1 MPAASAH
8 SPLDISHS
16 SFDKPLLEARGLVK
30 KFPGVTALRAVAFDL
45 RPGEIHALCGE
56 NGAGKSTLIKLL
68 AGIHPHGSYEG
79 ELRVDDHAVAFH
91 SIRDAEAAGIAVIT
105 QEFALIDEL
114 SVAENIFLGRAP
126 RCGPL
131 GLRVDW
137 LEMHR
142 RAAVLLADFGL
153 AIPPELPVHELGIGQ
168 KQLIEIVRA
177 IDKQSRILVL
187 DEPTAALSEHDVAVL
202 LEHLRRLRAQGTAC
216 IYISHKLDE
225 VFALAD
231 RITVLRDGASIVT
244 LATRDTTIPAIIKH
258 MVGRE
263 ISDLFPRRPV
273 AASASE
279 PIFSVRHPVAASA
292 SKPIISVR
300 RPVAASAR
308 EPIFSVRAL
317 TAAPAKN
324 TPPFLRDITFELHP
338 GEVLGF
344 GGLMGAGRT
353 ELLMHLFGA
362 WGHRVSGEVTLRGQP
377 FPAPTP
383 RDAIT
388 RGLVLVSEDRKR
400 FGLISPQPIGFNL
413 SLSSLSRFTRTPPL
427 SRGPRDGLYT
437 RQLALIDAPAEH
449 DANQHFYTSLR
460 IKAPDQHARVG
471 GLSGGNQQKV
481 VLGKALMTEPAVV
494 LLDEPTRGIDVGA
507 KLEVYELINRLTA
520 EGKAVILVSSEL
532 PELMGMSDRI
542 IMLTAG
548 RIGGEFARADFAQ
561 EKLLAAAMGRGA
573 AQRGE

>member
-8 SPLDISHS
+8 SSLDISHS
-16 SFDKPLLEARGLVK
+16 SFDKPLLEARGLTK

-79 ELRVDDHAVAFH
+79 ELRVNDHAVAFH

-105 QEFALIDEL
+105 QELALIAEL

-126 RCGPL
+126 RCGPR

-153 AIPPELPVHELGIGQ
+153 PIAPETPVHELGIGQ
-168 KQLIEIVRA
+168 KQLVEIVRA
-177 IDKQSRILVL
+177 IDKQSRVLVL
-187 DEPTAALSEHDVAVL
+187 DEPTAALTEHDVAIL

-244 LATRDTTIPAIIKH
+244 LPTRDTTIPAIIKH

-273 AASASE
+273 AASAS
-279 PIFSVRHPVAASA
+279 
-292 SKPIISVR
+292 KPIL
-300 RPVAASAR
+300 
-308 EPIFSVRAL
+308 SVRAL

-324 TPPFLRDITFELHP
+324 TPPFLRDISFELHP

-400 FGLISPQPIGFNL
+400 YGLISPQPIGFNL

-437 RQLALIDAPAEH
+437 RDLVLIDTPAEH
-449 DANQHFYTSLR
+449 DANQHFFTSLR
-460 IKAPDQHARVG
+460 IKAPDQHTRVG

-507 KLEVYELINRLTA
+507 KLEVYELINQLTT
-520 EGKAVILVSSEL
+520 EGKAVIVVSSEL

-542 IMLTAG
+542 IMLNAG
-548 RIGGEFARADFAQ
+548 RIGGAFARADFAQ

>member
-16 SFDKPLLEARGLVK
+16 SFDKPLLEARGLTK

-91 SIRDAEAAGIAVIT
+91 SI
-105 QEFALIDEL
+105 
-114 SVAENIFLGRAP
+114 
-126 RCGPL
+126 
-131 GLRVDW
+131 
-137 LEMHR
+137 
-142 RAAVLLADFGL
+142 
-153 AIPPELPVHELGIGQ
+153 Q
-168 KQLIEIVRA
+168 KQLVEIVRA
-177 IDKQSRILVL
+177 IDKQSRVLVL
-187 DEPTAALSEHDVAVL
+187 DEPTAALTEHEVGVL
-202 LEHLRRLRAQGTAC
+202 LEHLRHLRAQGTAC

-244 LATRDTTIPAIIKH
+244 LPTRDTTIPAIIKH

-263 ISDLFPRRPV
+263 ISDLFPPRPVAASASKPILSVPRPV

-279 PIFSVRHPVAASA
+279 PIL
-292 SKPIISVR
+292 
-300 RPVAASAR
+300 
-308 EPIFSVRAL
+308 SVRAL
-317 TAAPAKN
+317 TAAPTKN
-324 TPPFLRDITFELHP
+324 APPFLRDITFELRP

-362 WGHRVSGEVTLRGQP
+362 WGHRVSGQVTLRGQP

-400 FGLISPQPIGFNL
+400 YGLILPQPIGFNL
-413 SLSSLSRFTRTPPL
+413 SLSSLARFTRTPPL
-427 SRGPRDGLYT
+427 KRGPQDGLYT
-437 RQLALIDAPAEH
+437 RHLALIDAPAEH
-449 DANQHFYTSLR
+449 EANQHFFTSLR
-460 IKAPDQHARVG
+460 LKAPDQHARVG

-532 PELMGMSDRI
+532 SELMGMSDRI

>member
-1 MPAASAH
+1 MPDPKDRSLGLG
-8 SPLDISHS
+8 PW
-16 SFDKPLLEARGLVK
+16 SFAKPLLEARGLVK

-105 QEFALIDEL
+105 QEFALIAEL

-142 RAAVLLADFGL
+142 RAAALLADFGL
-153 AIPPELPVHELGIGQ
+153 AIPPELPVRELGIGQ

-177 IDKQSRILVL
+177 IDKQSRVLVL
-187 DEPTAALSEHDVAVL
+187 DEPTAALSEHEVAVL
-202 LEHLRRLRAQGTAC
+202 LGHLRRLRAQGTAC

-244 LATRDTTIPAIIKH
+244 LPTRDTTIPAIIKH

-279 PIFSVRHPVAASA
+279 PIL
-292 SKPIISVR
+292 
-300 RPVAASAR
+300 
-308 EPIFSVRAL
+308 SVRAL
-317 TAAPAKN
+317 TAAPTKHA
-324 TPPFLRDITFELHP
+324 PPFLRDITFELRP

-344 GGLMGAGRT
+344 GGLRGAGRT

-400 FGLISPQPIGFNL
+400 YGLILPQPIGFNL
-413 SLSSLSRFTRTPPL
+413 SLSSLARFTRTPPL
-427 SRGPRDGLYT
+427 KRGPQDGLYT
-437 RQLALIDAPAEH
+437 RHLALIDAPAEH
-449 DANQHFYTSLR
+449 EANQHFFTSLR
-460 IKAPDQHARVG
+460 LKAPDQHARVG

-481 VLGKALMTEPAVV
+481 VLGKALMTEPTVV

-520 EGKAVILVSSEL
+520 EGKAVVLVSSEL

-548 RIGGEFARADFAQ
+548 RIGGTFARADFSE